1 MFACETPMDR
11 HMDKAFPTI
20 TKINYN
26 SYDKS
31 SAKILASKSRLT
43 TVDEIHVV
51 QWMFIK

>member
-1 MFACETPMDR
+1 MFACETHGQSVPNNY
-11 HMDKAFPTI
+11 
-20 TKINYN
+20 KINYN